1 MTKIFTKSRFKL
13 ALECPTKLYY
23 ASHPERYNNLQTDD
37 DFLISL
43 AKGGF
48 QVGELAKIY
57 CNVEHDFADIK
68 GYEKPLD
75 ATQRLIAE
83 AKDTTIAE
91 AAFQWGNCFV
101 RVDILEKRGNTLH
114 LIEVKAKSC
123 DGTTDQYM
131 DNKGGIKSNVL
142 PYLYD
147 IAFQKYVVMQA
158 MPDYQVKAS
167 LMMADKTKR
176 ADIDHLNQLFAIEEN
191 EQGEITIAVDPNAQ
205 EIIARSH
212 VQVLTALD
220 VDHLCDKI
228 INNET
233 TEQEKKMG
241 MPFKDFVKYTS
252 EAHAHDERMVSTH
265 DSKCFKCEFRQA
277 DTSLQDGHNE
287 CMRCEG
293 GFMAKDFERP
303 LIGQLW
309 GGAQAPRGKWIK
321 QGMYFMDQIT
331 EQLYALQRKE
341 TKDKQTK
348 NGLKGYERTWLQIA
362 LATQNQDVLAH
373 FQDSIHDGCYLDI
386 EGLRQEMSEWKF
398 PLHMIDFETTSVALP
413 MYQGMRPYE
422 QVAFQFS
429 HHIIEQTADGGYRI
443 RHAGQYLNED
453 VNSFPNF
460 EFVRQLREQLTQDD
474 GTIFRYA
481 AHENSI
487 LRAIYRQL
495 DVSNEPDK
503 LELMQF
509 IDSITEV
516 KDENHVGERNMVD
529 LLDIV
534 KRYFYHYKEM
544 RNSNSLKVV
553 LPAVL
558 NTSRFLQEKYERAI
572 YGSEIPSLNI
582 SSAAPINWISFLS
595 DGSVDNPYHL
605 LPPVSTFM
613 PTVGG
618 LGLLNEEFE
627 EDDMTIA
634 NGGAALTAYSKLMFC
649 KGTDMNKALRE
660 ALLRYCELD
669 TMAMVF
675 IWEYFNDEI
684 KKNS

>member
-57 CNVEHDFADIK
+57 CNVEHDLADIK

>member
-1 MTKIFTKSRFKL
+1 MTKLFTKSRFKL

-57 CNVEHDFADIK
+57 RNVEHDLADIK
-68 GYEKPLD
+68 GYEKPRE
-75 ATQRLIAE
+75 ATQQLIAG

-131 DNKGGIKSNVL
+131 DKSGGIKSDVL

-191 EQGEITIAVDPNAQ
+191 EQGEITIAVAPNAKEVISSSQ
-205 EIIARSH
+205 
-212 VQVLTALD
+212 VQVLTSLD

-233 TEQEKKMG
+233 TEQEKKMC

-277 DTSLQDGHNE
+277 DTLLQDGHNE

-373 FQDSIHDGCYLDI
+373 FQDSIHDGCYIDV

-534 KRYFYHYKEM
+534 KRYFYHNKEM

-595 DGSVDNPYHL
+595 DGRIDNPYHL

-618 LGLLNEEFE
+618 LGLLNEEGE

-649 KGTDMNKALRE
+649 KGADMNKALRE

>member
-1 MTKIFTKSRFKL
+1 MTKLFTKSRFKL

-57 CNVEHDFADIK
+57 RNVEHDLADIK
-68 GYEKPLD
+68 GYEKPRE
-75 ATQRLIAE
+75 ATQQLIAG

-131 DNKGGIKSNVL
+131 DKSGGIKSDVL

-460 EFVRQLREQLTQDD
+460 AFVRQLREQLTQDD

-582 SSAAPINWISFLS
+582 SSAAPINWISFLL

-618 LGLLNEEFE
+618 LGLLNEEGE

>member
-1 MTKIFTKSRFKL
+1 MTKLFTKSRFKL

-57 CNVEHDFADIK
+57 RNVEHDLADIK
-68 GYEKPLD
+68 GYEKPRE
-75 ATQRLIAE
+75 ATQQLIAG

-131 DNKGGIKSNVL
+131 DKSGGIKSDVL

-191 EQGEITIAVDPNAQ
+191 EQGEITIAVAPNAKEVISSSQ
-205 EIIARSH
+205 
-212 VQVLTALD
+212 VQVLTSLD

-277 DTSLQDGHNE
+277 DTLLQDGHNE

-373 FQDSIHDGCYLDI
+373 FQDSIHDGCYIDV

-429 HHIIEQTADGGYRI
+429 HHIIEQTTDGGYRI

-534 KRYFYHYKEM
+534 KRYFYHNKEM

-595 DGSVDNPYHL
+595 DGRIDNPYHL

-618 LGLLNEEFE
+618 LGLLNEEGE

-649 KGTDMNKALRE
+649 KGADMNKALRE

>member
-1 MTKIFTKSRFKL
+1 MTKLFTKSRFKL

-57 CNVEHDFADIK
+57 RNVEHDLADIK
-68 GYEKPLD
+68 GYEKPRE
-75 ATQRLIAE
+75 ATQQLIAG

-131 DNKGGIKSNVL
+131 DKSGGIKSDVL

-191 EQGEITIAVDPNAQ
+191 EQGEITIAVAPNAKEVISSSQ
-205 EIIARSH
+205 

-277 DTSLQDGHNE
+277 DTLLQDGHNE

-309 GGAQAPRGKWIK
+309 GGAQAPRGIWIK

-373 FQDSIHDGCYLDI
+373 FQDSIHDGCYIDV

-595 DGSVDNPYHL
+595 DGRIDNPYHL

-618 LGLLNEEFE
+618 LGLLNEEGE

-649 KGTDMNKALRE
+649 KGADMNKALRE

>member
-1 MTKIFTKSRFKL
+1 MTKLFTKSRFKL

-57 CNVEHDFADIK
+57 RNVEHDLADIK
-68 GYEKPLD
+68 GYEKPRE
-75 ATQRLIAE
+75 ATQQLIAG

-131 DNKGGIKSNVL
+131 DKSGGIKSDVL

-191 EQGEITIAVDPNAQ
+191 EQGEITIAVAPNAKEVISSSQ
-205 EIIARSH
+205 
-212 VQVLTALD
+212 VQVLTSLD

-277 DTSLQDGHNE
+277 DTLLQDGHNE

-373 FQDSIHDGCYLDI
+373 FQDSIHDGCYIDV

-595 DGSVDNPYHL
+595 DGRIDNPYHL

-618 LGLLNEEFE
+618 LGLLNEEGE

-649 KGTDMNKALRE
+649 KGADMNKALRE